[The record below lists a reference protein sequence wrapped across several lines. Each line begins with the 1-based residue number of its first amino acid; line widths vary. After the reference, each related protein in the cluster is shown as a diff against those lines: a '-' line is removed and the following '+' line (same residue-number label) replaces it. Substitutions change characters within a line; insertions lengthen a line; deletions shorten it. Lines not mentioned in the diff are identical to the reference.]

1 MLTSLSDRQ
10 TPSRRSTAQVAI
22 VPAAVPIQVRGI
34 TFGAFFLNL
43 AHALHVKEA
52 MSVFKTI
59 SLVCAGALLAFAGT
73 AVAALI

>member
-1 MLTSLSDRQ
+1 
-10 TPSRRSTAQVAI
+10 VAH
-22 VPAAVPIQVRGI
+22 P
-34 TFGAFFLNL
+34 
-43 AHALHVKEA
+43 LHVKRG

>member
-1 MLTSLSDRQ
+1 LNRGSPVARQ
-10 TPSRRSTAQVAI
+10 
-22 VPAAVPIQVRGI
+22 RG
-34 TFGAFFLNL
+34 
-43 AHALHVKEA
+43 

>member
-34 TFGAFFLNL
+34 TFGAFFLKPG
-43 AHALHVKEA
+43 ARVARQRG

>member
-1 MLTSLSDRQ
+1 MLTWLSDRQ
-10 TPSRRSTAQVAI
+10 PLIRRSTGQVA
-22 VPAAVPIQVRGI
+22 VVSPAGRIQVRGI
-34 TFGAFFLNL
+34 TWRAFFLNRGSPV
-43 AHALHVKEA
+43 ARQRD